1 MGWIKEY
8 LAQLRAALFYI
19 IIKVFKKNIMVGEGL
34 KLYCRLDI
42 QGPGKVIIG
51 KNCIV
56 KSIPGSRNQYVTLY
70 TTSPEAIIE
79 IGDNVQLISAK
90 TSCNFRMRIGNNV
103 IIEDTSLLDSSFH
116 SVHEHRER
124 PTNESHKNSAIN
136 IEDNVLVGVRS
147 VIMRGVRLGRSSQ
160 VLPCSV
166 VQSSFPENS
175 VIIGNPAGVLKDE
188 SS

>member
-1 MGWIKEY
+1 MKFHDW
-8 LAQLRAALFYI
+8 LAQIRGKLFYYI
-19 IIKVFKKNIMVGEGL
+19 IRLIKTDVQIDEGL

-42 QGPGKVIIG
+42 KGHGKVIIG

-70 TTSPEAIIE
+70 TTSPDAVIR

-90 TSCNFRMRIGNNV
+90 TSCNYSMTIGNNV

-116 SVHEHRER
+116 SVYEHGER
-124 PTNESHKNSAIN
+124 PTNESRDNSAI
-136 IEDNVLVGVRS
+136 IIGDNVLIGVRS
-147 VIMRGVRLGRSSQ
+147 VIMRGVRLGKSSQ

-175 VIIGNPAGVLKDE
+175 VIMGNPAEVLKNE
-188 SS
+188 TH